1 MPNVNNQA
9 QSIFL
14 SGKADGLYKTL
25 IFSHH
30 FLTQPL
36 TYPQLLLIY
45 DYR

>member
-25 IFSHH
+25 ISA
-30 FLTQPL
+30 
-36 TYPQLLLIY
+36 IIS
-45 DYR
+45 